1 MTVYTLRKTQSIE
14 LDRLIEKNVPVI
26 IIKNFLQQ
34 KICKK
39 IIDYCINVSKNNPH
53 RKISKE
59 GDFYSVDVYPQNVIT
74 QRLFRK
80 YMLGNNF
87 LNKFKMINQVIDF
100 QYKKILKPKKKIRPE
115 IQVVHYP
122 RGGGYFDEHKHER
135 YPSNYGIII
144 TLSKKGRDFDQ
155 GVTSIKYN
163 NKYINLEK
171 NNITCGDLILFR
183 FDLPHKIT
191 PVDPDR
197 YLSFDEKGRWT
208 LILNIAPKHL
218 SLSSY

>member
-1 MTVYTLRKTQSIE
+1 MTVYTLRKTQSLE

-26 IIKNFLQQ
+26 IIKNFLQ
-34 KICKK
+34 KKTCKK

-100 QYKKILKPKKKIRPE
+100 QYKKILKPKKKLDQKYRWCTTQEEEDILMN
-115 IQVVHYP
+115 ISTKDTQVIMV
-122 RGGGYFDEHKHER
+122 
-135 YPSNYGIII
+135 
-144 TLSKKGRDFDQ
+144 
-155 GVTSIKYN
+155 
-163 NKYINLEK
+163 
-171 NNITCGDLILFR
+171 
-183 FDLPHKIT
+183 
-191 PVDPDR
+191 
-197 YLSFDEKGRWT
+197 
-208 LILNIAPKHL
+208 
-218 SLSSY
+218 